1 MLYGEVDRLNTHIHT
16 CMHNMNAVWPPK
28 YGPAY
33 TVLAVLAVGLC
44 GAGAVEVLSAVLPT
58 GCKTKS
64 L

>member
-33 TVLAVLAVGLC
+33 TVLAVGLC
-44 GAGAVEVLSAVLPT
+44 GAGAAEVLSAVLL
-58 GCKTKS
+58 KTKS